1 MLNHHET
8 QVAFSA
14 LYSVLRDEGETSEP
28 YLIGNEILK
37 DDSQDTG
44 ELFDLK
50 VFFFV
55 VASSIY
61 SVYVK
66 ANFDQGV
73 EVFKHTVADTWEV
86 LPASDDGS
94 EEDVA
99 SEED

>member
-1 MLNHHET
+1 MLNQHET

-37 DDSQDTG
+37 DESQDT
-44 ELFDLK
+44 EEVFNLK
-50 VFFFV
+50 VFFFI
-55 VASSIY
+55 ASSSIY

-66 ANFDQGV
+66 ADFDQGV
-73 EVFKHTVADTWEV
+73 EIFKHTVADTWEV
-86 LPASDDGS
+86 LPVSDDDS
-94 EEDVA
+94 EEDVS